1 MAPAQVIYNTS
12 STSENPETSQHLSF
26 PGTLFEGI
34 KFFILQRCPT
44 RNAFVNQIRINGGEV
59 VLLEKQADYVIGDH
73 VRPDSPPGSVSYT
86 FIEQSLRDGKLANP
100 EDHPAGPT
108 QRVVREAGSA
118 ARPTRK
124 SKVQFT
130 TEDDRILYTWVKE
143 CQNKGGRA
151 LGNAIFM
158 QLEDMVRMSYLH
170 YGQMESRS

>member
-1 MAPAQVIYNTS
+1 MAPAQIIRNTS
-12 STSENPETSQHLSF
+12 SAAAKPESLQHLSF
-26 PGTLFEGI
+26 PASLFEGF

-44 RNAFVNQIRINGGEV
+44 RSAFINQIRINGGEV
-59 VLLEKQADYVIGDH
+59 VPLEKQADYVIGDH
-73 VRPDSPPGSVSYT
+73 VRRDSPPGSISYT

-108 QRVVREAGSA
+108 ERTAREAGSV

-124 SKVQFT
+124 TKVPFT
-130 TEDDRILYTWVKE
+130 VEDDRVLYKWVKE

-158 QLEDMVRMSYLH
+158 QLENMVRMSTSH
-170 YGQMESRS
+170 FGRIKNWS